1 MSNYRYAVN
10 KPDRTLINYNTVRA
24 AELKAIY
31 ESLVSDR
38 TVQDIVSDFAHEKE
52 DNVRDCIDFLHA
64 IDLLQRAGD
73 DRVVSPLNRDI
84 FPDLTFEARLLYHLR
99 QQPHSKD
106 HLTRIQNVALET
118 ADRAVTIDVLLPRV
132 KGTLDDYDFSWNETK
147 LRMWR
152 SLGTQLGLISKT
164 DTRGVILSPCRRLLY
179 DLLELHEQQENATDL
194 YSAISWIE
202 ENFFNVFETTSGSPQ
217 VHPAISDVLQNMESE
232 GVLKFQGMSDAKSEV
247 TLPESLHTQRS
258 RVVNVYDLESLPES
272 PAYRYPL
279 AQFEQVIPQ

>member
-1 MSNYRYAVN
+1 MSDYRYAVN

-38 TVQDIVSDFAHEKE
+38 TVQDIVSDFAREKD
-52 DNVRDCIDFLHA
+52 DNVRDCIDFFHA
-64 IDLLQRAGD
+64 IDLLERAGD

-84 FPDLTFEARLLYHLR
+84 LPDVSFEARFLYHLR

-118 ADRAVTIDVLLPRV
+118 ADRSVTTDVLLPQV
-132 KGTLDDYDFSWNETK
+132 KGSLDDYDFSWNETK

-152 SLGTQLGLISKT
+152 SLGTQLGLVSKT
-164 DTRGVILSPCRRLLY
+164 DTRGVILSPSRRLLY
-179 DLLELHEQQENATDL
+179 DLLDLHEQQENATDL
-194 YSAISWIE
+194 YSALSWIE
-202 ENFFNVFETTSGSPQ
+202 ENFFNVFETTSGSPR
-217 VHPAISDVLQNMESE
+217 VHPAVSDVLQNMESE
-232 GVLKFQGMSDAKSEV
+232 DVLKFQGMSDAKSEV
-247 TLPESLHTQRS
+247 ALPESVHTQRS
-258 RVVNVYDLESLPES
+258 RVVNTYDLDSLPDS

-279 AQFEQVIPQ
+279 AQFEQVMTQ